1 MSHTGKGGE
10 ISNRLSRL
18 LHDLDHTTLTYFVAD
33 IYQLQGWDAEIRV
46 GESNTEGDLV
56 LSQYLPY
63 PRSVNFHIQVNEQL
77 EKQWL
82 EGVLTRTQF
91 HSGTAI
97 TILVHE
103 QPTTGALELA
113 TNNDIGIVGVA
124 DLADEI
130 VSYQLFGFVA
140 EFLADDDHLAST
152 YAELLEEL
160 RTADPALGAPTD
172 DSSTTC
178 STADEQPENPRE
190 RPLTE
195 NKQLSLGLIGY
206 DTCDRGSGETGIL
219 LAVKITAKESI
230 EIIPE
235 SCILEF
241 ETSEQRQPL
250 KPSNSTVLTK
260 SAGILGSEWSVGET
274 SLTTGNS
281 TNYLVYIDQTTD
293 LNALEALYLSNL
305 RLPLQPPTSSQTY
318 RGLPGPIADVL
329 STVFSCD
336 LTQGHQEHY
345 LSYGL
350 DGTANRAQLRENS
363 QKRGSQQSPIFP
375 QASDAK
381 QPEEASEETKIV
393 AKSTFLTLELLDIAY
408 ITMGK
413 KPGMLVAIKV
423 SARGFDIEFNPHSI
437 LLQTADGETYEGLGK
452 LSAGILDH
460 ISKSVSPIWV
470 AEKFEI
476 SAGSSQKCLVF
487 VPASE
492 EFDAGRLR
500 YQAELGRLLTMSWE
514 QIETQTGRS
523 WDDKIV
529 VGVKYTT
536 KQMQNSPAFP
546 DAAKKLLDSPLANR
560 NQGSE

>member
-1 MSHTGKGGE
+1 MDHTEQGNE
-10 ISNRLSRL
+10 ISKRLSRL
-18 LHDLDHTTLTYFVAD
+18 LHGLDRTTLTYFVAD
-33 IYQLQGWDAEIRV
+33 MYQLQGWDVEIHL
-46 GESNTEGDLV
+46 GKSSIEGDLV

-63 PRSVNFHIQVNEQL
+63 PRSVNFYIQVDKRL
-77 EKQWL
+77 EKKRL
-82 EGVLTRTQF
+82 EDVLNRTPSQPA
-91 HSGTAI
+91 TAI

-103 QPTTGALELA
+103 QPTTEALEFA

-124 DLADEI
+124 DLVDEI
-130 VSYQLFGFVA
+130 VSYQFFGFVA
-140 EFLADDDHLAST
+140 EFLADDDHLASE

-160 RTADPALGAPTD
+160 RTADPALGAPTT
-172 DSSTTC
+172 DSTETC

-190 RPLTE
+190 RPLAE
-195 NKQLSLGLIGY
+195 NRQLSLGLIGY
-206 DTCDRGSGETGIL
+206 DTCNRGSEETGIL

-230 EIIPE
+230 EITPE

-241 ETSEQRQPL
+241 KTSEQRQPL
-250 KPSNSTVLTK
+250 TLTNSTLLTK
-260 SAGILGSEWSVGET
+260 SAGVLSSEWSVGET
-274 SLTTGNS
+274 SLTAGTS
-281 TNYLVYIDQTTD
+281 TNYLVYIDQATD
-293 LNALEALYLSNL
+293 LDTLEALYLSNL

-329 STVFSCD
+329 STVLECD

-350 DGTANRAQLRENS
+350 DGTASRAQLRENS
-363 QKRGSQQSPIFP
+363 RKGGSEKSPISS
-375 QASDAK
+375 QGSAAK
-381 QPEEASEETKIV
+381 QPQEASGETKIV
-393 AKSTFLTLELLDIAY
+393 AESAFLTLELLDIAY

-437 LLQTADGETYEGLGK
+437 VLQTADGETYEGVGK
-452 LSAGILDH
+452 RSAGILDH
-460 ISKSVSPIWV
+460 ISESVGPIWV
-470 AEKFEI
+470 TEKLEI
-476 SAGSSQKCLVF
+476 SAGSSRKCLVF

-523 WDDKIV
+523 SDDEIIV
-529 VGVKYTT
+529 ELEYTPE
-536 KQMQNSPAFP
+536 QMQNSSAFP
-546 DAAKKLLDSPLANR
+546 AAAKKLLDSPLANR
-560 NQGSE
+560 NQNPE